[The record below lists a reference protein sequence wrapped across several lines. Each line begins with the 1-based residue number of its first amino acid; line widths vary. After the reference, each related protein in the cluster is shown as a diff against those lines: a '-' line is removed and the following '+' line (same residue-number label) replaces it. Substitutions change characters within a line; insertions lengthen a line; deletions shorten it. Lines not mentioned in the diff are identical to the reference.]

1 MPSEL
6 NRQLIIRTKLQR
18 PRLPEDLIPRPRLLA
33 RLQRGLDRKLTLISA
48 QAGAGKSTLLAQW
61 LADVESTRRSAWLSL
76 DEHDNDLVLFVS
88 YLCEAVR
95 TVYADA
101 CDRTLDLLKAPQTPP
116 VRVLLASIVNELD
129 SLSGDGGRSTN
140 EGRSAK
146 GLILALDDYHTITE
160 PAIHEMMSS
169 LVAYLPR
176 GVHLALA
183 SRSDP
188 PLPLVRL
195 RAHGEMIDLRSADLR
210 FTGAEAHALLA
221 ATVGRELS
229 SETESFLKAKT
240 EGWVIGLRLAALSMR
255 RLADEEDFLRRF
267 REAGSASIAGYLTDE
282 VLSRQS
288 STVQEFALRTSILDR
303 FSAPLCEAVCRDS
316 APAVLTTGISARES
330 REILEWITGA
340 NMFLVPLDQ
349 EGIWY
354 RYHHLFRD
362 LLRLRLEDRYSPEEI
377 AALHVRASEWLEENG
392 LIEEAIRHILSA
404 GEAELAAH
412 LVERHRHEAMN
423 REQWQRLERWLHLLP
438 RQLIEGRVE
447 LLLSEAW
454 LFNSKFSLRNIPP
467 LLERVEVMLDQSE
480 SALREEER
488 DVLRG
493 EICALRSTI
502 DYWTGRS
509 QLSLD
514 NAQRAIEITPP
525 EHKWVRGI
533 ALTRRPL
540 AFQATGQL
548 NKAYRAIQELLAEG
562 GQQDGASI
570 LHAYMTLMMM
580 ELVAGN
586 LQGAEQAATRVLALA
601 RERRLL
607 ESYAWALQILG
618 GIHYYRN
625 DLAEAQRRFSQVGEM
640 RYQINART
648 LAGSLF
654 GLSLTY
660 QALGR
665 PDEAMETGQAAIAW
679 ATETGSAELLLEAH
693 SLNSRLELLQ
703 GRIPDTRP
711 WATLLDGVAP
721 MLLGL
726 EVPHITLA
734 TVLVAQ
740 GTSDALKEAQ
750 ELLARLR
757 QSVEAIHSH
766 WRLIEIMALQALLND
781 ALGEVETT
789 VALLGKAVEM
799 AEPGDFIRLF
809 IDLGPPMALL
819 LDRVREEGVAPDY
832 IARIL
837 AAFASET
844 EDPSAGR
851 ATEASPSSSIL
862 RGAEGLVETLTPREL
877 QVLALLGQHLSNKEI
892 AQELVVSPE
901 TVKTHTLNIYRKLDV
916 RGRGQ
921 AAARAR
927 ELGILAP
934 T

>member
-1 MPSEL
+1 
-6 NRQLIIRTKLQR
+6 
-18 PRLPEDLIPRPRLLA
+18 
-33 RLQRGLDRKLTLISA
+33 
-48 QAGAGKSTLLAQW
+48 
-61 LADVESTRRSAWLSL
+61 
-76 DEHDNDLVLFVS
+76 
-88 YLCEAVR
+88 
-95 TVYADA
+95 
-101 CDRTLDLLKAPQTPP
+101 
-116 VRVLLASIVNELD
+116 
-129 SLSGDGGRSTN
+129 
-140 EGRSAK
+140 
-146 GLILALDDYHTITE
+146 
-160 PAIHEMMSS
+160 
-169 LVAYLPR
+169 
-176 GVHLALA
+176 
-183 SRSDP
+183 
-188 PLPLVRL
+188 
-195 RAHGEMIDLRSADLR
+195 
-210 FTGAEAHALLA
+210 
-221 ATVGRELS
+221 
-229 SETESFLKAKT
+229 
-240 EGWVIGLRLAALSMR
+240 
-255 RLADEEDFLRRF
+255 
-267 REAGSASIAGYLTDE
+267 
-282 VLSRQS
+282 
-288 STVQEFALRTSILDR
+288 
-303 FSAPLCEAVCRDS
+303 
-316 APAVLTTGISARES
+316 
-330 REILEWITGA
+330 
-340 NMFLVPLDQ
+340 
-349 EGIWY
+349 
-354 RYHHLFRD
+354 
-362 LLRLRLEDRYSPEEI
+362 
-377 AALHVRASEWLEENG
+377 
-392 LIEEAIRHILSA
+392 
-404 GEAELAAH
+404 
-412 LVERHRHEAMN
+412 
-423 REQWQRLERWLHLLP
+423 LP

-447 LLLSEAW
+447 LLLGEAW

-488 DVLRG
+488 GVLRG

-548 NKAYRAIQELLAEG
+548 NKAYRAIQELLAER

-570 LHAYMTLMMM
+570 LHAYVTLMMM

-586 LQGAEQAATRVLALA
+586 LQGAEQAATQVLALA

-607 ESYAWALQILG
+607 ESFAWALQILG

-665 PDEAMETGQAAIAW
+665 PDKAMETGQAAITW
-679 ATETGSAELLLEAH
+679 ASETGSAELLLEAH

-757 QSVEAIHSH
+757 QSIEAIHSH
-766 WRLIEIMALQALLND
+766 WRSIEIMALQALLND
-781 ALGEVETT
+781 ALGEVETA
-789 VALLGKAVEM
+789 VALLGKAVKM

-819 LDRVREEGVAPDY
+819 LGRVREEGVAPDY

-851 ATEASPSSSIL
+851 ATEASLSPRVP